1 MPPPT
6 LEAVSDFT
14 GGGIDELPESAHST
28 GDRDFDRRIQ
38 DLVRDWGGGNSPELI
53 EEMILSALKMGS
65 DGLGKADL
73 KLFSRSLKELRYA
86 AKVFSPY
93 EDRRKV
99 VVYGSARTPYI
110 EPVALAAEAFARAL
124 RELDYMIITGAGD
137 GIMGAA
143 QKGAGMEHSFGLNIK
158 LPFEQR
164 ANEYIHGD
172 AKLISFNYFFTR
184 KLNFMKEAHAI
195 ALFPGGFGTMD
206 ESFEALTLMQTGK
219 ARVLP
224 IVLLDQPGGKYWET
238 WLSFLR
244 DFLLKRNLVGPDDF
258 HLFKICPD
266 VNEAVTEIRTFYRR
280 FHSYRWV
287 RQRLVIR
294 LTEKPTQ
301 AAVDELTEEFSD
313 LLIEG
318 SIFRTAALR
327 EERNT
332 PELNHLPRV
341 VLTPHRHNF
350 GRLRQLIDALNQAE
364 TEL

>member
-1 MPPPT
+1 M
-6 LEAVSDFT
+6 SDFT

-53 EEMILSALKMGS
+53 EEMILTALKMGS

-93 EDRRKV
+93 EETRKV
-99 VVYGSARTPYI
+99 VVYGSARTPYT
-110 EPVALAAEAFARAL
+110 ESAAMAAETFARKL
-124 RELDYMIITGAGD
+124 RELNYMIITGAGD

-143 QKGAGMEHSFGLNIK
+143 QKGAGKEHSFGLNIK

-224 IVLLDQPGGKYWET
+224 IVMLDQPDGKYWET
-238 WLSFLR
+238 WLGFMR
-244 DFLLKRNLVGPDDF
+244 DFLLARNLIGPNDF
-258 HLFKICPD
+258 HLFRICQTVD
-266 VNEAVTEIRTFYRR
+266 EAVEEIQMFYRH

-287 RQRLVIR
+287 RSRLVIR

-301 AAVDELTEEFSD
+301 KSVNELSAEFSD
-313 LLIEG
+313 LLVDGEIV
-318 SIFRTAALR
+318 RTEALR

-350 GRLRQLIDALNQAE
+350 GRLRQLIDALNRAE
-364 TEL
+364 VER

>member
-1 MPPPT
+1 M
-6 LEAVSDFT
+6 SDFT

-38 DLVRDWGGGNSPELI
+38 DLVQDWGCPGSPELI
-53 EEMILSALKMGS
+53 EEMILSVLKMGS
-65 DGLGKADL
+65 DGLNKADL

-86 AKVFSPY
+86 AKVFHPY
-93 EDRRKV
+93 QDKRKV
-99 VVYGSARTPYI
+99 VVYGSARTPYT
-110 EPVALAAEAFARAL
+110 EPVAVAAEEFARTL
-124 RELDYMIITGAGD
+124 RELDWMIITGAGD

-164 ANEYIHGD
+164 ANEFIHGD

-184 KLNFMKEAHAI
+184 KLNFMKEAHAL

-206 ESFEALTLMQTGK
+206 EAFEALTLMQTGK

-224 IVLLDQPGGKYWET
+224 IVLLDQKGGRYWET
-238 WLSFLR
+238 WHRFLC
-244 DFLLKRNLVGPDDF
+244 DFLLERKLVSADDF
-258 HLFKICPD
+258 HLFKICGS
-266 VNEAVTEIRTFYRR
+266 VEEAVAEITTFYRH

-287 RQRLVIR
+287 RERLVLR
-294 LTEKPTQ
+294 LTKMPTQ
-301 AAVDELTEEFSD
+301 RAVEKLSEQFAD
-313 LLIEG
+313 LLVEG
-318 SIFRTAALR
+318 EIRRTEPLR
-327 EERNT
+327 EEKNT

-341 VLTPHRHNF
+341 VLKPHRHNF

-364 TEL
+364 VEGGDG